1 MYLALYRKYRPKT
14 FDDVISQEHI
24 TTTLKNQ
31 LKNGQTSHAYLFT
44 GSRGTGK
51 TTCSKILAKAVNCLH
66 PVDGNPCLE
75 CEACRAIEEES
86 SDVTEIDAASNNGVD
101 YVRDLKDEAV
111 YAPISCKY
119 RVYIIDEV
127 HMLTTQAFNALLKLI
142 EEPPSH
148 VVFIFATTES
158 HKIPATILS
167 RCQRFEFRRIDIN
180 DSKKRLLNIATKE
193 NVRLSEDAAFLIS
206 KISDGGMR
214 DALSLL
220 DQCISVSENITAE
233 VVRECAGISGSEY
246 LFEISEK
253 IENQDVYSILKIL
266 DELNSRSKN
275 IGRLLEELIAHY
287 RILMLL
293 KAGADNS
300 VIRVTED
307 ELIRYNNAANS
318 YTLGE
323 IMRCISILSEF
334 LSGMG
339 RVVNPLL
346 HAEMCFIKLASP
358 KLDINEEGLNTRI
371 ELIEKK
377 LEKIA
382 SGEVKTAVRNPAP
395 EIRAEIPE
403 DNNVQDPFPAEE
415 IPLPDYAPI
424 FTENVPQYNQNN
436 EKPFEIKLPF
446 EKAEFKEDVKVKT
459 DENNEKSTSS
469 ETLRDVINAVKEQK
483 KEVLKSAD
491 TLEIEDNG
499 DFKVLEE
506 WNEIIETIPFS
517 IRILISDTT
526 AKICNNTVLIEGGD
540 LSVGYA
546 TGDFRRDVEDAIS
559 KALGRKI
566 NVQGKKNVK
575 KDIDPDE
582 KVNNFLDFAKNQGVN
597 IKIQ

>member
-31 LKNGQTSHAYLFT
+31 LKNGQNSHAYLFT

-51 TTCSKILAKAVNCLH
+51 TTCSKILAKAVNCLN

-101 YVRDLKDEAV
+101 YVRDLKEEAV

-127 HMLTTQAFNALLKLI
+127 HMLSTAAFNALLKLI
-142 EEPPSH
+142 EEPPPH
-148 VVFIFATTES
+148 VIFIFATTET
-158 HKIPATILS
+158 HKVPATILS

-180 DSKKRLLNIATKE
+180 DSKKRLLDIAEKE
-193 NVRLSEDAAFLIS
+193 NVSLSEDAAFLIS

-220 DQCISVSENITAE
+220 DQCISVSENITAD
-233 VVRECAGISGSEY
+233 VVRECAGISGSDY

-253 IENQDVYSILKIL
+253 IEKQDISSLLKIL
-266 DELNSRSKN
+266 DKLNSRSKN
-275 IGRLLEELIAHY
+275 INRLLEELISHY

-300 VIRVTED
+300 VIRVTDD
-307 ELIRYNNAANS
+307 ELNRYKTAADS

-323 IMRCISILSEF
+323 IMRCISVLSEF
-334 LSGMG
+334 LGSMG

-346 HAEMCFIKLASP
+346 HAEMCFIKLSSP
-358 KLDINEEGLNTRI
+358 KLDLDEKSLNARI
-371 ELIEKK
+371 EQLEKK
-377 LEKIA
+377 LDSII
-382 SGEVKTAVRNPAP
+382 SGETKTSSNNAAPVITEAV
-395 EIRAEIPE
+395 AES
-403 DNNVQDPFPAEE
+403 DPFPAAE
-415 IPLPDYAPI
+415 IPLPDYAPVY
-424 FTENVPQYNQNN
+424 ESSKPQS
-436 EKPFEIKLPF
+436 EDSKPFEIKLPF
-446 EKAEFKEDVKVKT
+446 ENVNADNKEIRAETAEASSAETLEDVIK
-459 DENNEKSTSS
+459 
-469 ETLRDVINAVKEQK
+469 AVKEQK
-483 KEVLKSAD
+483 KEALNNAEVAV
-491 TLEIEDNG
+491 IENAEEYKNLD
-499 DFKVLEE
+499 E

-517 IRILISDTT
+517 IRILISETT
-526 AKICNNTVLIEGGD
+526 AKICGNTVIIEGGD

-546 TGDFRRDVEDAIS
+546 TGDFKADVEAAIS

-566 NVQGKKNVK
+566 SVVGKKNVRTAE
-575 KDIDPDE
+575 ISE
-582 KVNNFLDFAKNQGVN
+582 QNNKVNDFLDFARGQGVN
-597 IKIQ
+597 IKEN

>member
-31 LKNGQTSHAYLFT
+31 LKNGQNSHAYLFT

-51 TTCSKILAKAVNCLH
+51 TTCSKILAKAVNCLN
-66 PVDGNPCLE
+66 PVDGNPCLK

-101 YVRDLKDEAV
+101 YVRDLKEEAV

-127 HMLTTQAFNALLKLI
+127 HMLSTAAFNALLKLI
-142 EEPPSH
+142 EEPPPH
-148 VVFIFATTES
+148 VIFIFATTET
-158 HKIPATILS
+158 HKVPATILS

-180 DSKKRLLNIATKE
+180 DSKKRLLDIAEKE
-193 NVRLSEDAAFLIS
+193 NVKLSEDAAFLIS

-220 DQCISVSENITAE
+220 DQCISVSENITAD
-233 VVRECAGISGSEY
+233 VVRECAGISGSDY
-246 LFEISEK
+246 LFDISEK
-253 IENQDVYSILKIL
+253 IENQDIPSLLKIL

-275 IGRLLEELIAHY
+275 INRLIEELIAHY

-300 VIRVTED
+300 VIRVTD
-307 ELIRYNNAANS
+307 EELNRYRSAAES

-334 LSGMG
+334 LGSMG

-346 HAEMCFIKLASP
+346 HAEMCFIRLASP

-377 LEKIA
+377 LEKIS
-382 SGEVKTAVRNPAP
+382 SGEIGIAVNTPAAEVKKEAVTE
-395 EIRAEIPE
+395 EIKEA
-403 DNNVQDPFPAEE
+403 DPFPVEE
-415 IPLPDYAPI
+415 IPLPDYAPVYN
-424 FTENVPQYNQNN
+424 ENAVPE

-446 EKAEFKEDVKVKT
+446 ESENVSEIRAEAPVE
-459 DENNEKSTSS
+459 SGSA
-469 ETLRDVINAVKEQK
+469 ETLGDVIKAVQEQK
-483 KEVLKSAD
+483 KEILNNTAATESG
-491 TLEIEDNG
+491 E
-499 DFKVLEE
+499 DFKTLEE

-526 AKICNNTVLIEGGD
+526 AKICGNTVLIEGGN

-546 TGDFRRDVEDAIS
+546 TGDFRREVEDAIS

-566 NVQGKKNVK
+566 VVQGKKNVRQ
-575 KDIDPDE
+575 DIDPDE
-582 KVNNFLDFAKNQGVN
+582 
-597 IKIQ
+597 

>member
-31 LKNGQTSHAYLFT
+31 LKNGQNSHAYLFT

-51 TTCSKILAKAVNCLH
+51 TTCSKILAKAVNCLN

-101 YVRDLKDEAV
+101 YVRDLKEEAV

-127 HMLTTQAFNALLKLI
+127 HMLSTAAFNALLKLI
-142 EEPPSH
+142 EEPPPH
-148 VVFIFATTES
+148 VIFIFATTET
-158 HKIPATILS
+158 HKVPATILS

-180 DSKKRLLNIATKE
+180 DSKKRLLDIAKKE
-193 NVRLSEDAAFLIS
+193 NVKLSEDAAFLIS

-220 DQCISVSENITAE
+220 DQCISVSENITAD
-233 VVRECAGISGSEY
+233 VVRECAGISGSDY
-246 LFEISEK
+246 LFDISEK
-253 IENQDVYSILKIL
+253 IENQDIPSLLKIL

-275 IGRLLEELIAHY
+275 INRLIEELIAHY

-300 VIRVTED
+300 VIRVTD
-307 ELIRYNNAANS
+307 EELNRYRSAAES

-334 LSGMG
+334 LGSMG

-346 HAEMCFIKLASP
+346 HAEMCFIRLASP

-377 LEKIA
+377 LEKIS
-382 SGEVKTAVRNPAP
+382 SGKISIAVNAPAAEVKKEAVTE
-395 EIRAEIPE
+395 EIKEA
-403 DNNVQDPFPAEE
+403 DPFPVEE
-415 IPLPDYAPI
+415 IPLPDYAPVYN
-424 FTENVPQYNQNN
+424 ENAVPE

-446 EKAEFKEDVKVKT
+446 ESENVSEIRAEAPVE
-459 DENNEKSTSS
+459 SGSA
-469 ETLRDVINAVKEQK
+469 ETLGDVIKAVQEQK
-483 KEVLKSAD
+483 KE
-491 TLEIEDNG
+491 TLNFTAAAESGE
-499 DFKVLEE
+499 DFKTLEE

-526 AKICNNTVLIEGGD
+526 AKICGNTVLIEGGN

-546 TGDFRRDVEDAIS
+546 TGDFRREVEDAIS

-566 NVQGKKNVK
+566 VVQGKKNVRQ
-575 KDIDPDE
+575 DIDPDE
-582 KVNNFLDFAKNQGVN
+582 KVNDFLDFARSQGVN
-597 IKIQ
+597 IKEN

>member
-31 LKNGQTSHAYLFT
+31 LKNGQNSHAYLFT

-51 TTCSKILAKAVNCLH
+51 TTCSKILAKAVNCLN

-101 YVRDLKDEAV
+101 YVRDLKEEAV

-127 HMLTTQAFNALLKLI
+127 HMLSTAAFNALLKLI
-142 EEPPSH
+142 EEPPPH
-148 VVFIFATTES
+148 VIFIFATTET
-158 HKIPATILS
+158 HKVPATILS

-180 DSKKRLLNIATKE
+180 DSKKRLLNIAEKE
-193 NVRLSEDAAFLIS
+193 NVKLSEDAAFLIS

-220 DQCISVSENITAE
+220 DQCISVSENITAD
-233 VVRECAGISGSEY
+233 VVRECAGISGSDY
-246 LFEISEK
+246 LFDISEK
-253 IENQDVYSILKIL
+253 IENQDIPALLKIL

-275 IGRLLEELIAHY
+275 INRLIEELIAHY

-300 VIRVTED
+300 VIRVTD
-307 ELIRYNNAANS
+307 EELNRYRSAAES

-334 LSGMG
+334 LGNMG

-346 HAEMCFIKLASP
+346 HAEMCFIRLASP

-377 LEKIA
+377 LEKIS
-382 SGEVKTAVRNPAP
+382 SGEISIAVNAPAAEVKKEAVTE
-395 EIRAEIPE
+395 EIKEA
-403 DNNVQDPFPAEE
+403 DPFPVEE
-415 IPLPDYAPI
+415 IPLPDYAPVYN
-424 FTENVPQYNQNN
+424 ENAVPE

-446 EKAEFKEDVKVKT
+446 ES
-459 DENNEKSTSS
+459 ENVSEIRTEAPVESGSA
-469 ETLRDVINAVKEQK
+469 ETLGDVIKAVQEQK
-483 KEVLKSAD
+483 KE
-491 TLEIEDNG
+491 TLNNTIAAESGEN
-499 DFKVLEE
+499 FKTLEE

-526 AKICNNTVLIEGGD
+526 AKICGNTVLIEGGN

-546 TGDFRRDVEDAIS
+546 TGDFRREVEDAIS

-566 NVQGKKNVK
+566 VVQGKKNVRQ
-575 KDIDPDE
+575 DIDPDE
-582 KVNNFLDFAKNQGVN
+582 KVNDFLDFARSQGVN
-597 IKIQ
+597 IKEN

>member
-31 LKNGQTSHAYLFT
+31 LKNGQNSHAYLFT

-51 TTCSKILAKAVNCLH
+51 TTCSKILAKAVNCLN
-66 PVDGNPCLE
+66 PVDGNPCLK

-101 YVRDLKDEAV
+101 YVRDLKEEAV

-127 HMLTTQAFNALLKLI
+127 HMLSTAAFNALLKLI
-142 EEPPSH
+142 EEPPPH
-148 VVFIFATTES
+148 VIFIFATTET
-158 HKIPATILS
+158 HKVPATILS

-180 DSKKRLLNIATKE
+180 DSKKRLLDIAEKE
-193 NVRLSEDAAFLIS
+193 NVKLSEDAAFLIS

-220 DQCISVSENITAE
+220 DQCISVSENITAD
-233 VVRECAGISGSEY
+233 VVRECAGISGSDY
-246 LFEISEK
+246 LFDISEK
-253 IENQDVYSILKIL
+253 IENQDISSLLKIL

-275 IGRLLEELIAHY
+275 INRLIEELIAHY

-300 VIRVTED
+300 VIRVTD
-307 ELIRYNNAANS
+307 EELNRYRSATES

-334 LSGMG
+334 LGSMG

-346 HAEMCFIKLASP
+346 HAEMCFIRLASP

-377 LEKIA
+377 LEKIS
-382 SGEVKTAVRNPAP
+382 SGEISIAVNTPAAKVKKEAVTE
-395 EIRAEIPE
+395 EIKEA
-403 DNNVQDPFPAEE
+403 DPFPVEE
-415 IPLPDYAPI
+415 IPLPDYAPVYN
-424 FTENVPQYNQNN
+424 ENAVPE

-446 EKAEFKEDVKVKT
+446 ESENVSEIRAEAPVE
-459 DENNEKSTSS
+459 SGSA
-469 ETLRDVINAVKEQK
+469 ETLGDVIKAVQEQK
-483 KEVLKSAD
+483 KE
-491 TLEIEDNG
+491 TLNNTIAAESGE
-499 DFKVLEE
+499 DFKTLEE

-526 AKICNNTVLIEGGD
+526 AKICGNTVLIEGGN

-546 TGDFRRDVEDAIS
+546 TGDFRREVEDAIS

-566 NVQGKKNVK
+566 VVQGKKSVRQ
-575 KDIDPDE
+575 DIDPDE
-582 KVNNFLDFAKNQGVN
+582 KVNDFLDFARSQGVN
-597 IKIQ
+597 IKEN

>member
-31 LKNGQTSHAYLFT
+31 LKNGQNSHAYLFT

-51 TTCSKILAKAVNCLH
+51 TTCSKILAKAVNCLN

-101 YVRDLKDEAV
+101 YVRDLKEEAV

-127 HMLTTQAFNALLKLI
+127 HMLSTAAFNALLKLI
-142 EEPPSH
+142 EEPPPH
-148 VVFIFATTES
+148 VIFIFATTET
-158 HKIPATILS
+158 HKVPATILS

-180 DSKKRLLNIATKE
+180 DSKKRLLDIAEKE
-193 NVRLSEDAAFLIS
+193 NVKLSEDAAFLIS

-220 DQCISVSENITAE
+220 DQCISVSENITAD
-233 VVRECAGISGSEY
+233 VVRECAGISGSDY
-246 LFEISEK
+246 LFDISEK
-253 IENQDVYSILKIL
+253 IENQDIPSLLKIL
-266 DELNSRSKN
+266 DEINSRSKN
-275 IGRLLEELIAHY
+275 INRLIEELIAHY

-300 VIRVTED
+300 VIRVTD
-307 ELIRYNNAANS
+307 EELNRYRSAAES

-334 LSGMG
+334 LGSMG

-346 HAEMCFIKLASP
+346 HAEMCFIRLASP

-371 ELIEKK
+371 DLIEKK
-377 LEKIA
+377 LEKIS
-382 SGEVKTAVRNPAP
+382 SGEISIAVNAPAAEVKKEAVTE
-395 EIRAEIPE
+395 EIKEA
-403 DNNVQDPFPAEE
+403 DPFPVEE
-415 IPLPDYAPI
+415 IPLPDYAPVYN
-424 FTENVPQYNQNN
+424 ENAVPE

-446 EKAEFKEDVKVKT
+446 DGENISEIRAEAPVE
-459 DENNEKSTSS
+459 SGSA
-469 ETLRDVINAVKEQK
+469 ETLGDVIKAVKEQK
-483 KEVLKSAD
+483 KE
-491 TLEIEDNG
+491 TLNNTAAAESSE
-499 DFKVLEE
+499 DFKTLEE

-526 AKICNNTVLIEGGD
+526 AKICGNTVLIEGGD

-546 TGDFRRDVEDAIS
+546 TGDFRREVEDAIS

-566 NVQGKKNVK
+566 VVQGKKNVRQ
-575 KDIDPDE
+575 DIDPDE
-582 KVNNFLDFAKNQGVN
+582 KVNDFLDFARSQGVN
-597 IKIQ
+597 IKEN

>member
-31 LKNGQTSHAYLFT
+31 LKNGQNSHAYLFT

-66 PVDGNPCLE
+66 PVDGNPCLQ

-101 YVRDLKDEAV
+101 YVRDLKEEAV

-127 HMLTTQAFNALLKLI
+127 HMLSTAAFNALLKLI
-142 EEPPSH
+142 EEPPPH
-148 VVFIFATTES
+148 VIFIFATTET
-158 HKIPATILS
+158 HKVPATILS

-180 DSKKRLLNIATKE
+180 DSKKRLLDIAEKE
-193 NVRLSEDAAFLIS
+193 NVKLSEDAAFLIS

-233 VVRECAGISGSEY
+233 VVRECAGISGSDY
-246 LFEISEK
+246 LFDISEK
-253 IENQDVYSILKIL
+253 IESQDIPSLLKIL
-266 DELNSRSKN
+266 DELNFRSKN
-275 IGRLLEELIAHY
+275 INRLLEELIAHY

-300 VIRVTED
+300 VIRVTD
-307 ELIRYNNAANS
+307 EELNRYRAAAES

-323 IMRCISILSEF
+323 IMRCISVLSEF
-334 LSGMG
+334 LGSMG

-358 KLDINEEGLNTRI
+358 MLDINEEGLNARI
-371 ELIEKK
+371 EQLEKK
-377 LEKIA
+377 LEKISNGEISIA
-382 SGEVKTAVRNPAP
+382 VNTSAAEVKKEAVEKTEA
-395 EIRAEIPE
+395 
-403 DNNVQDPFPAEE
+403 DPFPAEE
-415 IPLPDYAPI
+415 IPLPDYAPVYN
-424 FTENVPQYNQNN
+424 ESVPGE

-446 EKAEFKEDVKVKT
+446 EGENVSEIRAEAPAE
-459 DENNEKSTSS
+459 SGSA
-469 ETLRDVINAVKEQK
+469 ETLGDVIKAVKEQK
-483 KEVLKSAD
+483 KE
-491 TLEIEDNG
+491 TLNNTAPTESGE
-499 DFKVLEE
+499 DFKTLEE

-526 AKICNNTVLIEGGD
+526 AKISGNTVLIEGGD

-546 TGDFRRDVEDAIS
+546 TGDFRREVEEAIS

-566 NVQGKKNVK
+566 VVQGKKNVRQ
-575 KDIDPDE
+575 DIDPDE
-582 KVNNFLDFAKNQGVN
+582 KVNDFLDFARSQGVN
-597 IKIQ
+597 IKEN

>member
-31 LKNGQTSHAYLFT
+31 LKNGQNSHAYLFT

-51 TTCSKILAKAVNCLH
+51 TTCSKILAKAVNCLN

-101 YVRDLKDEAV
+101 YVRDLKEEAV

-127 HMLTTQAFNALLKLI
+127 HMLSTAAFNALLKLI
-142 EEPPSH
+142 EEPPPH
-148 VVFIFATTES
+148 VIFIFATTET
-158 HKIPATILS
+158 HKVPATILS

-180 DSKKRLLNIATKE
+180 DSKKRLLDIAEKE
-193 NVRLSEDAAFLIS
+193 NVKLSEDAAFLIS

-220 DQCISVSENITAE
+220 DQCISVSENITAD
-233 VVRECAGISGSEY
+233 VVRECAGISGSDY
-246 LFEISEK
+246 LFDISEK
-253 IENQDVYSILKIL
+253 IENQDIPSLLKIL

-275 IGRLLEELIAHY
+275 INRLIEELIAHY

-300 VIRVTED
+300 VIRVTD
-307 ELIRYNNAANS
+307 EELNRYRSAAES

-334 LSGMG
+334 LGSMG

-346 HAEMCFIKLASP
+346 HAEMCFIRLASP
-358 KLDINEEGLNTRI
+358 KLDINEEELNTRI

-377 LEKIA
+377 LEKIS
-382 SGEVKTAVRNPAP
+382 SGEISIAVNAPAAEVKKEAVTE
-395 EIRAEIPE
+395 EIKEA
-403 DNNVQDPFPAEE
+403 DPFPVEE
-415 IPLPDYAPI
+415 IPLPDYAPVYN
-424 FTENVPQYNQNN
+424 ENAVPE

-446 EKAEFKEDVKVKT
+446 ESENVSEIRAEAPVE
-459 DENNEKSTSS
+459 SGSA
-469 ETLRDVINAVKEQK
+469 ETLGDVIKAVKEQK
-483 KEVLKSAD
+483 KE
-491 TLEIEDNG
+491 TLNNTAAAESSE
-499 DFKVLEE
+499 DFKTLEE

-526 AKICNNTVLIEGGD
+526 AKICGNTVLIEGGN

-546 TGDFRRDVEDAIS
+546 TGDFRREVEDAIS

-566 NVQGKKNVK
+566 VVQGKKNVRQA
-575 KDIDPDE
+575 IDPDE
-582 KVNNFLDFAKNQGVN
+582 KVNDFLDFARSQGVN
-597 IKIQ
+597 IKEN

>member
-31 LKNGQTSHAYLFT
+31 LKNGQNSHAYLFT

-51 TTCSKILAKAVNCLH
+51 TTCSKILAKAVNCLN

-101 YVRDLKDEAV
+101 YVRDLKEEAV

-127 HMLTTQAFNALLKLI
+127 HMLSTAAFNALLKLI
-142 EEPPSH
+142 EEPPPH
-148 VVFIFATTES
+148 VIFIFATTET
-158 HKIPATILS
+158 HKVPATILS

-180 DSKKRLLNIATKE
+180 DSKKRLLDIAEKE
-193 NVRLSEDAAFLIS
+193 NVKLSEDAAFLIS

-220 DQCISVSENITAE
+220 DQCISVSENITAG
-233 VVRECAGISGSEY
+233 VVRECAGISGSDY
-246 LFEISEK
+246 LFDISEK
-253 IENQDVYSILKIL
+253 IENQDIPSLLKIL

-275 IGRLLEELIAHY
+275 INRLIEELIAHY

-300 VIRVTED
+300 VIRVTD
-307 ELIRYNNAANS
+307 EELNRYRSAAES

-334 LSGMG
+334 LGSMG

-377 LEKIA
+377 LEKIS
-382 SGEVKTAVRNPAP
+382 SGEISIAVNTSAAEVKKETLSS
-395 EIRAEIPE
+395 EIKEA
-403 DNNVQDPFPAEE
+403 DPFPVEE
-415 IPLPDYAPI
+415 IPLPGYAPVYN
-424 FTENVPQYNQNN
+424 ENAVPE

-446 EKAEFKEDVKVKT
+446 ES
-459 DENNEKSTSS
+459 ENVSEIRTEAPVESGSV
-469 ETLRDVINAVKEQK
+469 ETLGDVIKAVQEQK
-483 KEVLKSAD
+483 KE
-491 TLEIEDNG
+491 TLNNTAAAESGE
-499 DFKVLEE
+499 DFKTLEE

-526 AKICNNTVLIEGGD
+526 AKICGNTVLIEGGN

-546 TGDFRRDVEDAIS
+546 TGDFRREVEDAIS

-566 NVQGKKNVK
+566 VVQGKKNVRQ
-575 KDIDPDE
+575 DIDPDE
-582 KVNNFLDFAKNQGVN
+582 KVNDFLDFARSQGVN
-597 IKIQ
+597 IKEN

>member
-31 LKNGQTSHAYLFT
+31 LKNGQNSHAYLFT

-51 TTCSKILAKAVNCLH
+51 TTCSKILAKAVNCLN

-101 YVRDLKDEAV
+101 YVRDLKEEAV

-127 HMLTTQAFNALLKLI
+127 HMLSTAAFNALLKLI
-142 EEPPSH
+142 EEPPPH
-148 VVFIFATTES
+148 VIFIFATTET
-158 HKIPATILS
+158 HKVPATILS

-180 DSKKRLLNIATKE
+180 DSKKRLLDIAEKE
-193 NVRLSEDAAFLIS
+193 NVKLSEDAAFLIS

-220 DQCISVSENITAE
+220 DQCISVSENITAD
-233 VVRECAGISGSEY
+233 VVRECAGISGSDY
-246 LFEISEK
+246 LFDISEK
-253 IENQDVYSILKIL
+253 IENQDIPSLLKIL
-266 DELNSRSKN
+266 DEINSRSKN
-275 IGRLLEELIAHY
+275 INRLIEELIAHY

-300 VIRVTED
+300 VIRVTD
-307 ELIRYNNAANS
+307 EELNRYRSAAES

-334 LSGMG
+334 LGSMG

-346 HAEMCFIKLASP
+346 HAEMCFIRLASP

-371 ELIEKK
+371 DLIEKK
-377 LEKIA
+377 LEKIS
-382 SGEVKTAVRNPAP
+382 SGEISIAVNAPAAEVKKEAVTE
-395 EIRAEIPE
+395 EIKEA
-403 DNNVQDPFPAEE
+403 DPFPVEE
-415 IPLPDYAPI
+415 IPLPDYAPVYN
-424 FTENVPQYNQNN
+424 ENAVPE

-446 EKAEFKEDVKVKT
+446 ESENVSEIRAEAPVE
-459 DENNEKSTSS
+459 SGSA
-469 ETLRDVINAVKEQK
+469 ETLGDVIKAVKEQK
-483 KEVLKSAD
+483 KE
-491 TLEIEDNG
+491 TLNNTAAAESSE
-499 DFKVLEE
+499 DFKTLEE

-526 AKICNNTVLIEGGD
+526 AKICGNTVLIEGGN

-546 TGDFRRDVEDAIS
+546 TGDFRREVEDAIS

-566 NVQGKKNVK
+566 VVQGKKNVRQ
-575 KDIDPDE
+575 DIDPDE
-582 KVNNFLDFAKNQGVN
+582 KVNDFLDFARSQGVN
-597 IKIQ
+597 IKEN

>member
-31 LKNGQTSHAYLFT
+31 LKNGQNSHAYLFT

-51 TTCSKILAKAVNCLH
+51 TTCSKILAKAVNCLN
-66 PVDGNPCLE
+66 PVDGNPCLK

-101 YVRDLKDEAV
+101 YVRDLKEEAV

-127 HMLTTQAFNALLKLI
+127 HMLSTAAFNALLKLI
-142 EEPPSH
+142 EEPPPH
-148 VVFIFATTES
+148 VIFIFATTET
-158 HKIPATILS
+158 HKVPATILS

-180 DSKKRLLNIATKE
+180 DSKKRLLDIAEKE
-193 NVRLSEDAAFLIS
+193 NVKLSEDAAFLIS

-220 DQCISVSENITAE
+220 DQCISVSENITAD
-233 VVRECAGISGSEY
+233 VVRECAGISGSDY
-246 LFEISEK
+246 LFDISEK
-253 IENQDVYSILKIL
+253 IENQDIPSLLKIL
-266 DELNSRSKN
+266 DEINSRSKN
-275 IGRLLEELIAHY
+275 INRLIEELIAHY

-300 VIRVTED
+300 VIRVTD
-307 ELIRYNNAANS
+307 EELNRYRSAAES

-334 LSGMG
+334 LGSMG

-346 HAEMCFIKLASP
+346 HAEMCFIRLASP

-371 ELIEKK
+371 DLIEKK
-377 LEKIA
+377 LEKIS
-382 SGEVKTAVRNPAP
+382 SGEISIAVNAPAAEVKKEAVTE
-395 EIRAEIPE
+395 EIKEA
-403 DNNVQDPFPAEE
+403 DPFPVEE
-415 IPLPDYAPI
+415 IPLPDYAPVYN
-424 FTENVPQYNQNN
+424 ENAVPE

-446 EKAEFKEDVKVKT
+446 DGENISEIRAEAPVE
-459 DENNEKSTSS
+459 SGSA
-469 ETLRDVINAVKEQK
+469 ETLGDVIKAVKEQK
-483 KEVLKSAD
+483 KE
-491 TLEIEDNG
+491 TLNNTAAAESSE
-499 DFKVLEE
+499 DFKTLEE

-526 AKICNNTVLIEGGD
+526 AKICGNTVLIEGGN

-546 TGDFRRDVEDAIS
+546 TGDFRREVEDAIS

-566 NVQGKKNVK
+566 VVQGKKNVRQA
-575 KDIDPDE
+575 IDPDE
-582 KVNNFLDFAKNQGVN
+582 KVNDFLDFARSQGVN
-597 IKIQ
+597 IKEN

>member
-31 LKNGQTSHAYLFT
+31 LKNGQNSHAYLFT

-51 TTCSKILAKAVNCLH
+51 TTCSKILAKAVNCLN

-101 YVRDLKDEAV
+101 YVRDLKEEAV

-127 HMLTTQAFNALLKLI
+127 HMLSTAAFNALLKLI
-142 EEPPSH
+142 EEPPPH
-148 VVFIFATTES
+148 VIFIFATTET
-158 HKIPATILS
+158 HKVPATILS

-180 DSKKRLLNIATKE
+180 DSKKRLLDIAEKE
-193 NVRLSEDAAFLIS
+193 NVKLSEDAAFLIS

-220 DQCISVSENITAE
+220 DQCISVSENITAD
-233 VVRECAGISGSEY
+233 VVRECAGISGSDY
-246 LFEISEK
+246 LFDISEK
-253 IENQDVYSILKIL
+253 IENQDIPSLLKIL

-275 IGRLLEELIAHY
+275 INRLIEELIAHY

-300 VIRVTED
+300 VIRVTD
-307 ELIRYNNAANS
+307 EELNRYRSAAES

-334 LSGMG
+334 LGSMG

-346 HAEMCFIKLASP
+346 HAEMCFIRLASP

-371 ELIEKK
+371 DLIEKK
-377 LEKIA
+377 LEKIS
-382 SGEVKTAVRNPAP
+382 SGEISIAVNAPAAEVKKEAVTE
-395 EIRAEIPE
+395 EIKEA
-403 DNNVQDPFPAEE
+403 DPFPVEE
-415 IPLPDYAPI
+415 IPLPDYAPVYN
-424 FTENVPQYNQNN
+424 ENAVPE

-446 EKAEFKEDVKVKT
+446 DGENISEIRAEAPVE
-459 DENNEKSTSS
+459 SGSA
-469 ETLRDVINAVKEQK
+469 ETLGDVIKAVKEQK
-483 KEVLKSAD
+483 KE
-491 TLEIEDNG
+491 TLNNTAAAESSE
-499 DFKVLEE
+499 DFKTLEE

-526 AKICNNTVLIEGGD
+526 AKICGNTVLIEGGD

-546 TGDFRRDVEDAIS
+546 TGDFRREVEDAIS

-566 NVQGKKNVK
+566 VVQGKKNVRQ
-575 KDIDPDE
+575 DIDPDE
-582 KVNNFLDFAKNQGVN
+582 KVNDFLDFARSQGVN
-597 IKIQ
+597 IKEN

>member
-75 CEACRAIEEES
+75 CEACRAIEEEN

-142 EEPPSH
+142 EEPPPH

-180 DSKKRLLNIATKE
+180 DSKKRLLNIAAKE
-193 NVRLSEDAAFLIS
+193 NVKLSEDAAFLIS

-253 IENQDVYSILKIL
+253 IENQDVSSLLKIL

-371 ELIEKK
+371 ELIEKR

-382 SGEVKTAVRNPAP
+382 SGGIKTAVSSPVP
-395 EIRAEIPE
+395 EIRAEAIAE
-403 DNNVQDPFPAEE
+403 ENTEQDPFPAEE
-415 IPLPDYAPI
+415 IPLPDYAPV
-424 FTENVPQYNQNN
+424 FTENVPQDN

-446 EKAEFKEDVKVKT
+446 EKAASADEVKAEAAA
-459 DENNEKSTSS
+459 ENTSA
-469 ETLRDVINAVKEQK
+469 ETLQDVINAVKEQK
-483 KEVLKSAD
+483 KEVLKGAD

-499 DFKVLEE
+499 NFKVLEE

-597 IKIQ
+597 IKVQ

>member
-31 LKNGQTSHAYLFT
+31 LKNGQNSHAYLFT

-51 TTCSKILAKAVNCLH
+51 TTCSKILAKAVNCLN

-101 YVRDLKDEAV
+101 YVRDLKEEAV

-127 HMLTTQAFNALLKLI
+127 HMLSTAAFNALLKLI
-142 EEPPSH
+142 EEPPPH
-148 VVFIFATTES
+148 VIFIFATTET
-158 HKIPATILS
+158 HKVPATILS

-180 DSKKRLLNIATKE
+180 DSKKRLLDIAEKE
-193 NVRLSEDAAFLIS
+193 NVKLSEDAAFLIS

-220 DQCISVSENITAE
+220 DQCISVSENITAD
-233 VVRECAGISGSEY
+233 VVRECAGISGSDY
-246 LFEISEK
+246 LFDISEK
-253 IENQDVYSILKIL
+253 IENQDIPSLLKIL

-275 IGRLLEELIAHY
+275 INRLIEELIAHY

-300 VIRVTED
+300 VIRVTD
-307 ELIRYNNAANS
+307 EELNRYRSAAES

-334 LSGMG
+334 LGSMC

-346 HAEMCFIKLASP
+346 HAEMCFIRLASP

-377 LEKIA
+377 LEKIS
-382 SGEVKTAVRNPAP
+382 SGEISIAVNTPAAEVRKETLSS
-395 EIRAEIPE
+395 EIKEA
-403 DNNVQDPFPAEE
+403 DPFPVEE
-415 IPLPDYAPI
+415 IPLPDYAPVYN
-424 FTENVPQYNQNN
+424 ESVPGE

-446 EKAEFKEDVKVKT
+446 ESENVSEIRAEAPVE
-459 DENNEKSTSS
+459 SGSA
-469 ETLRDVINAVKEQK
+469 ETLGDVIKAVQEQK
-483 KEVLKSAD
+483 KE
-491 TLEIEDNG
+491 TLNFTAPTESSE
-499 DFKVLEE
+499 DFKTLEE

-526 AKICNNTVLIEGGD
+526 AKICGNTVLIEGGD

-546 TGDFRRDVEDAIS
+546 TGDFRREVEDAIS

-566 NVQGKKNVK
+566 VVQGKKNVRQ
-575 KDIDPDE
+575 DIDPDE
-582 KVNNFLDFAKNQGVN
+582 KVNDFLDFARSQGVN
-597 IKIQ
+597 IKEN

>member
-31 LKNGQTSHAYLFT
+31 LKNGQNSHAYLFT

-51 TTCSKILAKAVNCLH
+51 TTCSKILAKAVNCLN

-101 YVRDLKDEAV
+101 YVRDLKEEAV

-127 HMLTTQAFNALLKLI
+127 HMLSTAAFNALLKLI
-142 EEPPSH
+142 EEPPPH
-148 VVFIFATTES
+148 VIFIFATTET
-158 HKIPATILS
+158 HKVPATILS

-180 DSKKRLLNIATKE
+180 DSKKRLLDIAEKE
-193 NVRLSEDAAFLIS
+193 NVSLSEDAAFLIS

-233 VVRECAGISGSEY
+233 VVRECAGISGSDY
-246 LFEISEK
+246 LFDISEK
-253 IENQDVYSILKIL
+253 IESQDIPSLLKIL

-275 IGRLLEELIAHY
+275 INRLLEELIAHY

-300 VIRVTED
+300 VIRVTD
-307 ELIRYNNAANS
+307 EELNRYRVAAES

-323 IMRCISILSEF
+323 IMRCISVLSEF
-334 LSGMG
+334 LGSMG

-358 KLDINEEGLNTRI
+358 KLDINEEGINARI
-371 ELIEKK
+371 EQLEKK
-377 LEKIA
+377 LEKI
-382 SGEVKTAVRNPAP
+382 STGEISIAVNAPAAEVRKETVAAEKTEA
-395 EIRAEIPE
+395 
-403 DNNVQDPFPAEE
+403 DPFPAEE
-415 IPLPDYAPI
+415 IPLPDYAPVYN
-424 FTENVPQYNQNN
+424 ENAVPE

-446 EKAEFKEDVKVKT
+446 ESKNVSEIRADAPAE
-459 DENNEKSTSS
+459 SGSA
-469 ETLRDVINAVKEQK
+469 ETLGDIIKAVKEQK
-483 KEVLKSAD
+483 KEVLNNTVPTESG
-491 TLEIEDNG
+491 E
-499 DFKVLEE
+499 DFKTLEE

-526 AKICNNTVLIEGGD
+526 AKISNNTVLIEGGD

-546 TGDFRRDVEDAIS
+546 TGDFRREVEDAIS

-566 NVQGKKNVK
+566 VVQGKKNVRQ
-575 KDIDPDE
+575 DIDPDE
-582 KVNNFLDFAKNQGVN
+582 KVNDFLDFARSQGVN
-597 IKIQ
+597 IKEN

>member
-31 LKNGQTSHAYLFT
+31 LKNGQNSHAYLFT

-51 TTCSKILAKAVNCLH
+51 TTCSKILAKAVNCLN

-101 YVRDLKDEAV
+101 YVRDLKEEAV

-127 HMLTTQAFNALLKLI
+127 HMLSTAAFNALLKLI
-142 EEPPSH
+142 EEPPPH
-148 VVFIFATTES
+148 VIFIFATTET
-158 HKIPATILS
+158 HKVPATILS

-180 DSKKRLLNIATKE
+180 DSKKRLLNIAEKE
-193 NVRLSEDAAFLIS
+193 NVKLSEDAAFLIS

-220 DQCISVSENITAE
+220 DQCISVSENITAD
-233 VVRECAGISGSEY
+233 VVRECAGISGSDY
-246 LFEISEK
+246 LFDISEK
-253 IENQDVYSILKIL
+253 IENQDIPSLLKIL

-275 IGRLLEELIAHY
+275 INRLIEELIAHY

-300 VIRVTED
+300 VIRVTD
-307 ELIRYNNAANS
+307 EELNRYRSAAES

-334 LSGMG
+334 LGSMG

-377 LEKIA
+377 LEKIS
-382 SGEVKTAVRNPAP
+382 SGEISIAVNTPAAEVRKETLSS
-395 EIRAEIPE
+395 EIKEA
-403 DNNVQDPFPAEE
+403 DPFPVEE

-424 FTENVPQYNQNN
+424 YNENAVPE

-446 EKAEFKEDVKVKT
+446 ES
-459 DENNEKSTSS
+459 ENVSEIRVEAPVESGSA
-469 ETLRDVINAVKEQK
+469 ETLGDVIKAVQEQK
-483 KEVLKSAD
+483 KE
-491 TLEIEDNG
+491 TLNFTAPTESGE
-499 DFKVLEE
+499 DFKTLEE

-526 AKICNNTVLIEGGD
+526 AKICGNTVLIEGGN

-546 TGDFRRDVEDAIS
+546 TGDFRREVEDAIS

-566 NVQGKKNVK
+566 VVQGKKNVRQA
-575 KDIDPDE
+575 IDPDE
-582 KVNNFLDFAKNQGVN
+582 KVNDFLDFARSQGVN
-597 IKIQ
+597 IKEN

>member
-1 MYLALYRKYRPKT
+1 
-14 FDDVISQEHI
+14 
-24 TTTLKNQ
+24 
-31 LKNGQTSHAYLFT
+31 
-44 GSRGTGK
+44 
-51 TTCSKILAKAVNCLH
+51 
-66 PVDGNPCLE
+66 
-75 CEACRAIEEES
+75 
-86 SDVTEIDAASNNGVD
+86 
-101 YVRDLKDEAV
+101 
-111 YAPISCKY
+111 
-119 RVYIIDEV
+119 
-127 HMLTTQAFNALLKLI
+127 MLTTQAFNALLKLI
-142 EEPPSH
+142 EEPPPH

-180 DSKKRLLNIATKE
+180 DSKKRLLNIAAKE
-193 NVRLSEDAAFLIS
+193 NVKLSEDAAFLIS

-253 IENQDVYSILKIL
+253 IENQDISSLLKIL

-371 ELIEKK
+371 ELIEKR

-382 SGEVKTAVRNPAP
+382 SGGIKTAVSSPVP
-395 EIRAEIPE
+395 EIRAEAIAE
-403 DNNVQDPFPAEE
+403 ENTEQDPFPAEE
-415 IPLPDYAPI
+415 IPLPDYAPV
-424 FTENVPQYNQNN
+424 FTENVPQDN

-446 EKAEFKEDVKVKT
+446 EKDKFKENIKT
-459 DENNEKSTSS
+459 EAAAENTSA
-469 ETLRDVINAVKEQK
+469 ETLQDVINAVKEQK

-499 DFKVLEE
+499 NFKVLEE

-582 KVNNFLDFAKNQGVN
+582 MVNNFLDFAKNQGVN
-597 IKIQ
+597 IKVQ